1 MRPIFFI
8 LIFLFVFPLN
18 VSGVENAKCPILQEK
33 IRNSEFKKGETH
45 DQYYE
50 RLNFSKE
57 EIAKCKKLNITLLKN
72 KMNKVKKM
80 NKEREWISYISGGK
94 SFFIIVILAGIFGF
108 FRLLLKK
115 K

>member
-18 VSGVENAKCPILQEK
+18 VSGVENAKCPILEEK
-33 IRNSEFKKGETH
+33 NAEFKKGETQ

-50 RLNFSKE
+50 RLNFSEE
-57 EIAKCKKLNITLLKN
+57 EIARCKKLNLTFLKN
-72 KMNKVKKM
+72 NINQVKKM
-80 NKEREWISYISGGK
+80 NKQREWISNITGGK
-94 SFFIIVILAGIFGF
+94 SFFIIVILAGIFGL
-108 FRLLLKK
+108 FRFLLKK